1 MNFLQNITNRT
12 CGNLKIVKSLNKMS
26 LKKKAPK
33 RAAVPDKITP
43 TKVGKP
49 TPKKVEKPTPKKVEK
64 PTPKK
69 VEKPT
74 PKKVEIPSKKSKMD
88 KSKTVATPKKE
99 EKALKVEFN
108 SDYDLNQSKVSK
120 VLKALLKI
128 HNSEDIKT
136 DVTGEKKSQL
146 FGAEETPVN
155 MQITGIKVAKE
166 SRKQVLKL

>member
-1 MNFLQNITNRT
+1 
-12 CGNLKIVKSLNKMS
+12 MS

-33 RAAVPDKITP
+33 RAAVPDKNTP

-74 PKKVEIPSKKSKMD
+74 PKKVEKATPKKVEIPSKKSKMD

-99 EKALKVEFN
+99 EKELKVEFN

>member
-1 MNFLQNITNRT
+1 
-12 CGNLKIVKSLNKMS
+12 MS

-74 PKKVEIPSKKSKMD
+74 PKKVEKATPKKVEIPSKKSKMD
-88 KSKTVATPKKE
+88 KSKTTVATPKKE

>member
-1 MNFLQNITNRT
+1 
-12 CGNLKIVKSLNKMS
+12 MS

-74 PKKVEIPSKKSKMD
+74 PKKVEKPTPKKVEKPSK